1 MVQAVGAFLGS
12 EKSVVLFTTR
22 RSQPLLRASLFLFA
36 SAAFFVRPASAQE
49 ANAESVP
56 ISRHPQFQISAFTG
70 VSLTRPSDLR
80 LLQPSTGTDAIFH
93 SVHWKGHPF
102 QGSRYYGYRVM
113 TYLHRQPRLGI
124 GLDFVHYKVYA
135 QVEQE
140 RRVSGTWQGEPVD
153 TIEPIRDRVQEFRI
167 TNGVNAITLAVNYR
181 LQLDRSRAF
190 PAGRLQPYIGG
201 GPSYYLMFP
210 INRVNNKSN
219 RQHGYQSSG
228 FGYMMQA
235 GVRYGVLRNGSV
247 FLETRFNR
255 GDAKVEIA
263 DGGRADTDLRTT
275 HIQGG
280 FTLDF

>member
-1 MVQAVGAFLGS
+1 MLYIN
-12 EKSVVLFTTR
+12 R
-22 RSQPLLRASLFLFA
+22 RSQPLLRTVLLLFTS
-36 SAAFFVRPASAQE
+36 SALFVRPSSAQE
-49 ANAESVP
+49 ANADSIP
-56 ISRHPQFQISAFTG
+56 SSRRPQYQISLFTG
-70 VSLTRPSDLR
+70 ASLNRPSDLR
-80 LLQPSTGTDAIFH
+80 LLQPSTGTDATFQN
-93 SVHWKGHPF
+93 VHWKGHPF

-113 TYLHRQPRLGI
+113 TYLPRQPRLGV

-135 QVEQE
+135 QVDQE
-140 RRVSGTWQGEPVD
+140 RRVTGTWQGEPID
-153 TIEPIRDRVQEFRI
+153 TIAPIRDRVQEFRI
-167 TNGVNAITLAVNYR
+167 TNGVNAITLTVNYR

-190 PAGRLQPYIGG
+190 PAGRLQPYVGG
-201 GPSYYLMFP
+201 GPSYYLLFP

-235 GVRYGVLRNGSV
+235 GVRYSVLPNGSV

-280 FTLDF
+280 FTLDL